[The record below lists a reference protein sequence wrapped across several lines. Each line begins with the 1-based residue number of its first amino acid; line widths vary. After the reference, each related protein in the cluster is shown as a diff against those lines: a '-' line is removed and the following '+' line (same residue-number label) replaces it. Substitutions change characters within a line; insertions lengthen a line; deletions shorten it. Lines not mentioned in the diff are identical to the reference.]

1 MKLINTGIAAFSLLT
16 LASCGQEPMKA
27 ETSANG
33 ATAYLIA
40 TVDGCRVWRVWD
52 GVNVYFARCPEGAV
66 TTKYERQ
73 QGKTTVPQY
82 TVGTEDAQ

>member
-1 MKLINTGIAAFSLLT
+1 MKLIKHGAVFLSLLA

-52 GVNVYFARCPEGAV
+52 GVSVYFARCPEGAV

-82 TVGTEDAQ
+82 TVGTEDLQ